1 MRWRSALDSNFNNNR
16 GGNSVPPAAPAAEP
30 QVPLAPAGNGAP
42 PIAGTGAP
50 PIAGAGVP
58 PIAGTSVPAIPVA
71 DAKAPLS
78 AAAVRFHSC
87 RWRKAAENGG
97 APDHCTHRDVL
108 PMAGTTGFVPESWCS
123 DCGYFKAK
131 RSPRKRPEEGQQDDW
146 RRW

>member
-1 MRWRSALDSNFNNNR
+1 
-16 GGNSVPPAAPAAEP
+16 
-30 QVPLAPAGNGAP
+30 
-42 PIAGTGAP
+42 
-50 PIAGAGVP
+50 VP
-58 PIAGTSVPAIPVA
+58 PIPPVA
-71 DAKAPLS
+71 ETKAPLS

-97 APDHCTHRDVL
+97 PPDHCTHRDVL

-131 RSPRKRPEEGQQDDW
+131 RSPRKRPEEGQQEDW